1 MIQNAQLDRVSLSL
15 LNRYMAGE
23 AFIWRTDLFELFVH
37 AFLSESAGQVDSEI
51 FSPSPHTNEHSS
63 CNYIVNLC
71 FVVPHSTIRQRR
83 QTAVCL
89 FPTMFS
95 SRLRYCVFALALC
108 QVSVYGAVHCN
119 HKRSFAES
127 VALNHQSLYVAPEP
141 VPLVEHSAEGNL
153 TFQANTTNVIEVSA
167 TAEGLT
173 GTTISSTAL
182 VIARDKASAYSA
194 YSGLNDRGIPYQILI
209 VPSSGA
215 NLPALSANSTY
226 GNYGLIVVLSEVSY
240 NKGGTIG
247 YQSALTASQWQTL
260 YNYQVQFGV
269 RMVRLDS
276 TPSADTGTT
285 NLGGCC
291 TGEQLVYISDSSA
304 FPQAGLKT

>member
-1 MIQNAQLDRVSLSL
+1 
-15 LNRYMAGE
+15 MADE
-23 AFIWRTDLFELFVH
+23 AFIWGIDLFELFVH
-37 AFLSESAGQVDSEI
+37 AFLSDLADQVDSEI
-51 FSPSPHTNEHSS
+51 FSPSSSANEQSS
-63 CNYIVNLC
+63 CIYIVNLC
-71 FVVPHSTIRQRR
+71 FVVLGSTIRQRLP
-83 QTAVCL
+83 TAVCL
-89 FPTMFS
+89 FLTMFT
-95 SRLRYCVFALALC
+95 SRLRYCVLALTLC

-119 HKRSFAES
+119 HKRSFAEN
-127 VALNHQSLYVAPEP
+127 VALYHQSLYVAPEP

-153 TFQANTTNVIEVSA
+153 TFQANTTNVIQVEA

-194 YSGLNDRGIPYQILI
+194 YSGLNDRGIPYQILL

-215 NLPALSANSTY
+215 NLPALNDNSTH

-240 NKGGTIG
+240 NRGGTVG

-291 TGEQLVYISDSSA
+291 VGDQLVYISDASA
-304 FPQAGLKT
+304 FPQAGLRT